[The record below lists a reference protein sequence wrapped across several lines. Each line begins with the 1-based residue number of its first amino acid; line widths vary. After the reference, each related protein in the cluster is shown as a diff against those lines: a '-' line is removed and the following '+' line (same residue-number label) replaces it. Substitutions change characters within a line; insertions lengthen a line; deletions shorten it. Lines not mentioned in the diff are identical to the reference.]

1 MPQPFLETGEHGLV
15 VTGLDIDDPIRRQ
28 PGLRDRRRKQILADD
43 TPQDL
48 PLGARHDAGGEQSRG
63 GPVDSAVTPTSHLMQ
78 RPHGEPAAG
87 QPTIDLSHAE
97 RQCSG
102 RATAS
107 GLKAADFFRA
117 GFR

>member
-1 MPQPFLETGEHGLV
+1 
-15 VTGLDIDDPIRRQ
+15 
-28 PGLRDRRRKQILADD
+28 
-43 TPQDL
+43 
-48 PLGARHDAGGEQSRG
+48 
-63 GPVDSAVTPTSHLMQ
+63 MQ